1 MSPAERALCAAT
13 ARWLAAS
20 SAVLGTLGLAA
31 ALAALLL
38 LLARVSLPALAAL
51 ALLLTLA
58 ERTLALRTR
67 FDAGLFA
74 DLAGPAGSLALL
86 DEALAGLRLRP
97 RRATPRPLA
106 ARVLAARRLALQ
118 HALLALAQCA
128 AVGTQL
134 LLAAWHVPG

>member
-1 MSPAERALCAAT
+1 MSPAERALCATT
-13 ARWLAAS
+13 AHGLAAS
-20 SAVLGTLGLAA
+20 SAVLGALGLLAA
-31 ALAALLL
+31 AAALLG
-38 LLARVSLPALAAL
+38 LLARLPLPALAAFTL
-51 ALLLTLA
+51 ALALA

-74 DLAGPAGSLALL
+74 DLAGPHGDLALL
-86 DEALAGLRLRP
+86 DEALAGLRLRA
-97 RRATPRPLA
+97 RRATPRPLI

-134 LLAAWHVPG
+134 LAAWRVPG